1 MPNEEDVVVQA
12 YVPRVDSVNWR
23 EMTSLVSCTLDDL
36 AQRLPDHSWAQMV
49 EAVDRLSRQGTL
61 RLSRTNRFG
70 FVLSVG
76 SVPLL
81 PHLRQTE
88 GARGR
93 AGETAES
100 PFAERKTFRS
110 VGKRPSMGY
119 EQARS
124 RKGRWMREE
133 FYVPATEP

>member
-1 MPNEEDVVVQA
+1 MVQA
-12 YVPRVDSVNWR
+12 YVPSVDSVIWR
-23 EMTSLVSCTLDDL
+23 EVTSLVFCTLDDL
-36 AQRLPDHSWAQMV
+36 AQRLSDYSWAQV
-49 EAVDRLSRQGTL
+49 FAAVDRLSRQGTL

-70 FVLSVG
+70 YVLSVG

-88 GARGR
+88 GVRGR

-100 PFAERKTFRS
+100 PFAKRKTFRS

-119 EQARS
+119 EQARFG
-124 RKGRWMREE
+124 KGRSMR
-133 FYVPATEP
+133 